1 MLVQKTREKWTNSIY
16 VTYTEYGEGYFSKKY
31 ISGRDGMPLS
41 EIFRPPSM
49 GKKFSS
55 TPIVTYCT
63 WYVLQTGEM
72 TCWNT
77 GTICFFF
84 SVNWGAHWFEY
95 FPNPPINI
103 LAMIENVLAH
113 HDKYLLQHFVKYGVT
128 SQVHFLNRKLLTW
141 YSLFMKEKD
150 FQKKYWYMYEW
161 FEQTSG
167 QFCWMQCLFIWS
179 VQCSVDFCLM
189 VFPK

>member
-1 MLVQKTREKWTNSIY
+1 M
-16 VTYTEYGEGYFSKKY
+16 
-31 ISGRDGMPLS
+31 
-41 EIFRPPSM
+41 
-49 GKKFSS
+49 
-55 TPIVTYCT
+55 YCT

-72 TCWNT
+72 TYWNT
-77 GTICFFF
+77 GTIFFFF

-128 SQVHFLNRKLLTW
+128 SQVHFLNCKLHTW
-141 YSLFMKEKD
+141 YPLFMKEKD

-161 FEQTSG
+161 FEQKSG
-167 QFCWMQCLFIWS
+167 RFCWMQCLFIWS
-179 VQCSVDFCLM
+179 VQCSVDFVTWFSLNNTLPVQLICLGRQIEICLLS
-189 VFPK
+189 VIFYQNYKLFKFLFSSRTIGPF